1 MIDTHCHLLPGI
13 DDGAKTLEQSL
24 AMARASVSNG
34 IRHAIMTPHIQP
46 GRYDNTRTLIKA
58 SFDSFREALGEAQ
71 IPLEIGMA
79 AEVRISPEIL
89 TLLDE
94 DELPFH
100 GEMDGYRILLLEFP
114 PTHIPPGADK
124 LVDYLLM
131 NKVRPLIAHPERNRD
146 VIHKLSKIDPFID
159 KGCMLQ
165 ITASS
170 LVGIFGDGPR
180 ERAQEL
186 LERDVFTVLA
196 TDAHNLKGRR
206 PLLKE
211 GAVAAAQIIGAEAAQ
226 DLVEKNPLQILGLHS
241 HFQLVDEQG

>member
-1 MIDTHCHLLPGI
+1 MIDVHCHLLPGI
-13 DDGAKTLEQSL
+13 DDGAKTLDQSL
-24 AMARASVSNG
+24 SMARASVSNG

-100 GEMDGYRILLLEFP
+100 GELDGYRILLLEFP

-131 NKVRPLIAHPERNRD
+131 KKIRPLIAHPERNRD

-180 ERAQEL
+180 ERAREL

-196 TDAHNLKGRR
+196 TDSHNLEGRR

-211 GAVAAAQIIGAEAAQ
+211 GTAAAAQIIGAEAAQ
-226 DLVEKNPLQILGLHS
+226 DLVEKNPLQILGLYT
-241 HFQLVDEQG
+241 HFQLSDQQG